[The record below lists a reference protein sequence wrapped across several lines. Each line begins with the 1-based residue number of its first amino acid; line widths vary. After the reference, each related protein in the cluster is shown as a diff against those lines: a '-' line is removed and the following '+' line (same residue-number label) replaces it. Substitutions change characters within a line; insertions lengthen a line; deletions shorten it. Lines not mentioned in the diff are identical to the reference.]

1 MRPTRT
7 SPHERGGLIV
17 ITLPA
22 HDQATSLCLT
32 KESSMRIAMLLASAS
47 VLLLSACAAP
57 APRPG
62 GVAQNNPV
70 VGPTSPRARCDA
82 SGLGDFVGRT
92 ATTPVIQ
99 QAGRQSGAATTRV
112 IRPGQAVTMDFRE
125 DRLNIEVDATQ
136 RITRVHCG

>member
-1 MRPTRT
+1 MRT
-7 SPHERGGLIV
+7 
-17 ITLPA
+17 TL
-22 HDQATSLCLT
+22 
-32 KESSMRIAMLLASAS
+32 LLASAF

-57 APRPG
+57 APRPP

-82 SGLGDFVGRT
+82 SGLDDFVGRT

-112 IRPGQAVTMDFRE
+112 IRPGQAVTMDYRE
-125 DRLNIEVDATQ
+125 DRLNIEVDAAL
-136 RITRVHCG
+136 RITRAHCG

>member
-1 MRPTRT
+1 MRTAA
-7 SPHERGGLIV
+7 S
-17 ITLPA
+17 
-22 HDQATSLCLT
+22 
-32 KESSMRIAMLLASAS
+32 LASAS
-47 VLLLSACAAP
+47 VLLLSACATP
-57 APRPG
+57 TPQPG

-82 SGLGDFVGRT
+82 TGMGEFIGRT
-92 ATTPVIQ
+92 ATPPVVQ